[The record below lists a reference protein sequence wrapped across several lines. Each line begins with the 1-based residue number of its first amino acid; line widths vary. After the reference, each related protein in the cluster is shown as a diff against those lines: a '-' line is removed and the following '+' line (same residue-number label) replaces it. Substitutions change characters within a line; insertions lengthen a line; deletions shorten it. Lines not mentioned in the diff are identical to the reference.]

1 MSQYR
6 NIKFGTDL
14 VTFYAP
20 SFWGG
25 AGGLDDI
32 TASVSERGWD
42 PLGFWERILD
52 GSQEAGLDGIE
63 ITFPPGD
70 WHYALAAYGSA
81 QSFAAALWDRGLEL
95 ASGYFGT
102 SVPEEG
108 RHADFADP
116 ADHDLILAMTDG
128 YAEFLSTCG
137 AEVMVVSLPL
147 RRSRDAEP
155 PLFVNLKVA
164 ECIADLLNRMG
175 ATALKRDVKVALHPE
190 SFSMFRN
197 SRDVDL
203 FMMLCDPT
211 YVFLCPDTAQ
221 FTVAGSDP
229 ISIVQRHRERV
240 VITHWKDAVGP
251 APPDVPIDDSIYAR
265 QVQWFARVGQGVVNW
280 PAWMRLLRDMRYQG
294 WALFELDATPD
305 PIGELKGIREY
316 VESALSHIYR

>member
-1 MSQYR
+1 MSQNV
-6 NIKFGTDL
+6 NIRFGTDL

-25 AGGLDDI
+25 TGGLDEI
-32 TASVSERGWD
+32 MASTSGGRWD
-42 PLGFWERILD
+42 PLRFWERVLD
-52 GSQEAGLDGIE
+52 ASRDAGLDGIE
-63 ITFPPGD
+63 VTFPPGD
-70 WHYALAAYGSA
+70 WRCALEAYGTPEH
-81 QSFAAALWDRGLEL
+81 FAAALSDRGLEL
-95 ASGYFGT
+95 ASGFFGT
-102 SVPEEG
+102 GLPDGGQV
-108 RHADFADP
+108 DFADP
-116 ADHDLILAMTDG
+116 ADHALALDITAQ
-128 YAEFLSTCG
+128 YAEFLKACG
-137 AEVMVVSLPL
+137 AEAMVVALPL

-155 PLFVNLKVA
+155 PLFVDLKLA
-164 ECIADLLNRMG
+164 ECISGLLNRMG
-175 ATALKRDVKVALHPE
+175 ATALKQGVKVALHPE

-203 FMMLCDPT
+203 FMMLTDPS

-229 ISIVQRHRERV
+229 LAIVDRHRDRV

-251 APPDVPIDDSIYAR
+251 SPADVPIDNTIYAR
-265 QVQWFARVGQGVVNW
+265 QIQWFAPVGAGVVDW

-305 PIGELKGIREY
+305 PVGELRKIRQY

>member
-1 MSQYR
+1 MSGNR

-25 AGGLDDI
+25 TGGLDEIMD
-32 TASVSERGWD
+32 SMSGRGWD
-42 PLGFWERILD
+42 PLRFWERILD
-52 GSQEAGLDGIE
+52 GSREAGLDGIE

-70 WHYALAAYGSA
+70 WHNALEAYGSA
-81 QSFAAALWDRGLEL
+81 EGFASALRDRGLEL
-95 ASGYFGT
+95 ASGFFGT
-102 SVPEEG
+102 SLPKQG
-108 RHADFADP
+108 RDVDFADR
-116 ADHDLILAMTDG
+116 ADHDLILDMTAG
-128 YAEFLSTCG
+128 YGEFLKACG
-137 AEVMVVSLPL
+137 AEVMVVALPL
-147 RRSRDAEP
+147 RKSRDAEP
-155 PLFVNLKVA
+155 PLFVDLKLA
-164 ECIADLLNRMG
+164 ECITSLLNRMG
-175 ATALKRDVKVALHPE
+175 ATAMKYGVKVALHPE

-203 FMMLCDPT
+203 FMMLTDPT

-229 ISIVQRHRERV
+229 IRIVERHTDRV

-251 APPDVPIDDSIYAR
+251 APADVPIDGTIYAR
-265 QVQWFARVGQGVVNW
+265 QIQWFAPVGEGVVDW

-294 WALFELDATPD
+294 WALFELDTAPD
-305 PIGELKGIREY
+305 PVGELKKTKQY